1 MKMKNKRLIALD
13 GVDASGK
20 QTHAQLLYQRLQS
33 EGYPVRLL
41 SFPAYAEPSSVL
53 VKMYLSGDFGEK
65 PEDVNAYA
73 ASSFF
78 AADRFA
84 TFRTDWKRDYEN
96 GVILIADRYVSS
108 NMIHQ
113 AGKIK
118 DEAERDRFLNW
129 LDNLE
134 YVVYGIPRPDMT
146 LFLDMPPEFGRILM
160 SDRQNKFDNSAGKDI
175 HERDAAYLE
184 ESYHNACVVAQKYN
198 WQHIS
203 CVCRGQIRDID
214 DIQAEIYGF
223 IRQIL

>member
-1 MKMKNKRLIALD
+1 MKMRNKRLIALD

-20 QTHAQLLYQRLQS
+20 QTHAQLLYQRLQA

-41 SFPAYAEPSSVL
+41 SFPAYDEPSSML

-84 TFRTDWKRDYEN
+84 TFRTDWKKDYEE

-118 DEAERDRFLNW
+118 DEAEKDRFLNW

-134 YVVYGIPRPDMT
+134 YTVYGIPRPDMT
-146 LFLDMPPEFGRILM
+146 LFLDMPPEFAQILM
-160 SDRQNKFDNSAGKDI
+160 KNRQNKFDNSAGKDI
-175 HERDAAYLE
+175 HERDAVYLE
-184 ESYHNACVVAQKYN
+184 ESYRNACAVAQKYD
-198 WQHIS
+198 WQHIA
-203 CVCRGQIRDID
+203 CVCGSRIRDVD

-223 IRQIL
+223 VRQML